1 MDSPLIL
8 CNIQKCA
15 LEQVQA
21 AVEQF
26 GRSETKHFLY
36 IALFWFSGFRWDT
49 FSVFEGIQ
57 FKNIQEED
65 LRERTGKYNH
75 VQELSKSDV
84 YYKWMDVYYYFTTS
98 MANQILQH

>member
-26 GRSETKHFLY
+26 GRSEYEAFC
-36 IALFWFSGFRWDT
+36 
-49 FSVFEGIQ
+49 
-57 FKNIQEED
+57 
-65 LRERTGKYNH
+65 
-75 VQELSKSDV
+75 
-84 YYKWMDVYYYFTTS
+84 
-98 MANQILQH
+98 ILQRIRGVSLVI

>member
-26 GRSETKHFLY
+26 GHSDTKHF
-36 IALFWFSGFRWDT
+36 IIS
-49 FSVFEGIQ
+49 
-57 FKNIQEED
+57 
-65 LRERTGKYNH
+65 
-75 VQELSKSDV
+75 
-84 YYKWMDVYYYFTTS
+84 
-98 MANQILQH
+98 QILTFVSFFQKTLDISFHPCYHTKV

>member
-26 GRSETKHFLY
+26 GRSDTKHSPVKNNHLMLY
-36 IALFWFSGFRWDT
+36 
-49 FSVFEGIQ
+49 
-57 FKNIQEED
+57 
-65 LRERTGKYNH
+65 
-75 VQELSKSDV
+75 
-84 YYKWMDVYYYFTTS
+84 
-98 MANQILQH
+98 